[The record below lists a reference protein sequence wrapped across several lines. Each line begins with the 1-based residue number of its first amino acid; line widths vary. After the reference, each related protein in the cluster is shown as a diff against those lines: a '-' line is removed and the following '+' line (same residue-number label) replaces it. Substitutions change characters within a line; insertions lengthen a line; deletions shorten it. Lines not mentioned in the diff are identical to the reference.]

1 MFSASNTKSSRVF
14 LIAVCLMVFIA
25 NPVCP
30 IWGAAQSSGAQAEAL
45 EYPRTI
51 NVNLAKE
58 KKENGA
64 FFLDVRE
71 TYEWAQVRIPESVL
85 IPLNQLKDRLDEIPE
100 DRDIVV
106 VCQSGSRSARALDF
120 IRKAGFLKS
129 SSMQGGI
136 QLWQQVGYP
145 VEKGS

>member
-1 MFSASNTKSSRVF
+1 MFSSSNTKLPSVSV
-14 LIAVCLMVFIA
+14 ITICLLVFIA
-25 NPVCP
+25 NPVYSTLC
-30 IWGAAQSSGAQAEAL
+30 AAQSSSAQTESL
-45 EYPRTI
+45 EYPKTI

-58 KKENGA
+58 KREGGA

-71 TYEWAQVRIPESVL
+71 PLEWSQVHIPESVL

-106 VCQSGSRSARALDF
+106 VCRSGSRSAMALDI
-120 IRKAGFLKS
+120 IRNEGFLKS

-136 QLWQQVGYP
+136 LLWQQVGYP